1 MCLLAPSTYPQVA
14 DRAGHAADP
23 KFALYGMVLPSDL
36 SDTEYI
42 PARLLAH
49 LPSQSIRHLDSA
61 LAATP
66 QMECILSIR
75 IDPYLPEPEL
85 RRVLSFESA
94 RVRPSRSRYFQPRRH
109 TPHSVPAPTRSS

>member
-1 MCLLAPSTYPQVA
+1 MCRPAPSTYPQVA

-23 KFALYGMVLPSDL
+23 KFALYGRVLPSGP
-36 SDTEYI
+36 SDREYI
-42 PARLLAH
+42 PAQLLAH

-75 IDPYLPEPEL
+75 IDPYRPEVEL
-85 RRVLSFESA
+85 LRVPSFESA
-94 RVRPSRSRYFQPRRH
+94 PAPPSHTQYFRLRRRI
-109 TPHSVPAPTRSS
+109 PHSV

>member
-14 DRAGHAADP
+14 DRAGRAADP
-23 KFALYGMVLPSDL
+23 KFALYGMVLPSDP

-49 LPSQSIRHLDSA
+49 LPSQSIRPLDSA

-66 QMECILSIR
+66 QMECILSIH

-85 RRVLSFESA
+85 LRVPSFESA
-94 RVRPSRSRYFQPRRH
+94 PAPPSDTQYFRLRRH
-109 TPHSVPAPTRSS
+109 TLHSVPAPTRFS